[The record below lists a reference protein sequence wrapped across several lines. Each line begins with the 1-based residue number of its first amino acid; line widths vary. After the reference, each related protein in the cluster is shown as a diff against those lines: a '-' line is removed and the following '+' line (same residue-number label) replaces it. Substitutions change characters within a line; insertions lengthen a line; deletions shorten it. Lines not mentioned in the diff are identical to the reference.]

1 MADDPVFKRLRG
13 LQNNVTLV
21 GTDDE
26 VKTQLS
32 LLLGLSQITESQQ
45 KGLDIDF
52 VKFINLFEDGFG
64 AGFLAKQNKGLN
76 PKYWGQAQKSRPKI
90 RVLYETN
97 AQSEGSWTNQGY
109 YLVELQPDRT
119 NEEESYLLFGTPAQ
133 LVQQCMYWMNMHRKL
148 ANLDIGSS
156 GLYTIPCDQLEE
168 SVETRP
174 QLIIKFQ
181 ESVTDARKN
190 KRSRWPLI
198 AIHYIRL
205 YQDFSSKSEVE
216 KIAKKVYSIFA
227 KPVFKFDKGKI
238 KYSYRD
244 KSKGYSFIVACPG
257 EAEARNLITKLLAC
271 NDEIP
276 NWFRLTESKS
286 KKVTEPLGSVRI
298 NGETYSR
305 PQYRRTGKVRFI
317 SAELHVH
324 GLKSNI
330 HLVDLGG
337 QSRNPILKT

>member
-1 MADDPVFKRLRG
+1 MAENPISARLKG
-13 LQNNVTLV
+13 LTSDITLV

-32 LLLGLSQITESQQ
+32 LLLGIAQVTESQQ
-45 KGLDIDF
+45 KGLDINF
-52 VKFINLFEDGFG
+52 QKFIELFEDGFG
-64 AGFLAKQNKGLN
+64 TGFLAKQNKGLN
-76 PKYWGQAQKSRPKI
+76 PKYWGKTQKARPKVRI
-90 RVLYETN
+90 LYEAN
-97 AQSEGSWTNQGY
+97 AQTERSWTNQGY
-109 YLVELQPDRT
+109 YLIELQPDRT

-133 LVQQCMYWMNMHRKL
+133 LIQQIMYWMNLHRKL

-156 GLYTIPCDQLEE
+156 GLYTIPCDLLQE

-181 ESVTDARKN
+181 ESAANARKN

-205 YQDFSSKSEVE
+205 YQDFSSKSDVE
-216 KIAKKVYSIFA
+216 KIAKKVYSVFA

-271 NDEIP
+271 NDETP

-286 KKVTEPLGSVRI
+286 KRVTEPLGTVRI
-298 NGETYSR
+298 NGETYQR
-305 PQYRRTGKVRFI
+305 PQYRRTGEVRFI

-324 GLKSNI
+324 GLKNNI
-330 HLVDLGG
+330 HLIDLGG
-337 QSRNPILKT
+337 QSRNPVLQV